1 MASTMTLDQLK
12 TFLWVSRLGGVR
24 KAAIEMN
31 LSQPAISGRI
41 AALEESLGVVLFDR
55 TSKGLDLTKRGILLR
70 EHAERIADI
79 VESIKGEVVPFES
92 VDSLLRLGVAET
104 IVQLWLPAFVSELYR
119 IYPKIKIE
127 ITVDLSVN
135 LEQQLLAR
143 SLDLAI
149 LMGPISDF
157 SIENTALPSIDLAW
171 FCAPGRQNSDL
182 NAMPILSYSRNSRPY
197 LELRHEMTNRYGND
211 FKIFSSIS
219 VTAGLEMVSSGIG
232 VGIFPR
238 QLGMKLIAEGRI
250 VEFDPGWTL
259 GPLIFTAS
267 HLGDPRSELCAQA
280 AELAVKV
287 AKKSIR
293 K

>member
-1 MASTMTLDQLK
+1 MTLDQLK

-31 LSQPAISGRI
+31 LSQPAVSGRI
-41 AALEESLGVVLFDR
+41 AALELSLGVVLFDR
-55 TSKGLDLTKRGILLR
+55 NQKGFELTKRGILLR
-70 EHAERIADI
+70 EHAEKIADI
-79 VESIKGEVVPFES
+79 VESIKGEVVPAES

-119 IYPKIKIE
+119 TYPNIKIE

-157 SIENTALPSIDLAW
+157 SIDNTLLPSIDLTW
-171 FCAPGRQNSDL
+171 FCAADRPNSEL
-182 NAMPILSYSRNSRPY
+182 NAMPILSYARNSRPY

-219 VTAGLEMVSSGIG
+219 VTAGLEMVASGIG
-232 VGIFPR
+232 VGMFPR
-238 QLGMKLIAEGRI
+238 QLGKSLIEEGRI

-259 GPLIFTAS
+259 GPLTFTAS
-267 HLGDPRSELCAQA
+267 HLGDPRSKLCAQA

-287 AKKSIR
+287 ATESIR

>member
-1 MASTMTLDQLK
+1 MTLDQLK

-31 LSQPAISGRI
+31 LSQPAVSGRI
-41 AALEESLGVVLFDR
+41 AALEQSLGVVLFDR
-55 TSKGLDLTKRGILLR
+55 NSKGLELTKRGILLR

-119 IYPKIKIE
+119 IYPNIKIE

-157 SIENTALPSIDLAW
+157 SIENTLLPCIDLTW
-171 FCAPGRQNSDL
+171 FCAPGRQSSEL
-182 NAMPILSYSRNSRPY
+182 NAMPILSYARNSRPY
-197 LELRHEMTNRYGND
+197 LELRHEMTNRYGNN

-219 VTAGLEMVSSGIG
+219 VTAGLEMVASGIG

-238 QLGMKLIAEGRI
+238 QLGKKLIAEGRI
-250 VEFDPGWTL
+250 VEFDPGWAL
-259 GPLIFTAS
+259 GPLTFTAS

-280 AELAVKV
+280 AELAAKV
-287 AKKSIR
+287 AQQSIR

>member
-1 MASTMTLDQLK
+1 MTLDQLK
-12 TFLWVSRLGGVR
+12 TFLWVSRLRGVR

-31 LSQPAISGRI
+31 LSQPAVSGRI
-41 AALEESLGVVLFDR
+41 AALEQSLGVTLFDR
-55 TSKGLDLTKRGILLR
+55 KSTGLELTKRGILLR

-79 VESIKGEVVPFES
+79 IECIKGEVMPFES

-104 IVQLWLPAFVSELYR
+104 IVQLWLPAFVSELYQT
-119 IYPKIKIE
+119 YPNIKIE
-127 ITVDLSVN
+127 ITVDLSRN
-135 LEQQLLAR
+135 LEQQLIAR

-157 SIENTALPSIDLAW
+157 SIDNTVLPPVDLTW
-171 FCAPGRQNSDL
+171 FCAPGRQDSDL
-182 NAMPILSYSRNSRPY
+182 NSMPILSYSRNSRPY
-197 LELRHEMTNRYGND
+197 LELRREMTNRYGND

-219 VTAGLEMVSSGIG
+219 VTAGLELVASGMG

-238 QLGMKLIAEGRI
+238 QLGMNLVAEGRI
-250 VEFDPGWTL
+250 IEFDPGWVL
-259 GPLIFTAS
+259 DPLIFTAS

-280 AELAVKV
+280 AALAVKV
-287 AKKSIR
+287 ARKSNR

>member
-1 MASTMTLDQLK
+1 MTLDQLK

-31 LSQPAISGRI
+31 LSQPAVSGRI
-41 AALEESLGVVLFDR
+41 AALEKSLGVVLFDR

-92 VDSLLRLGVAET
+92 VDSMLRLGVAET
-104 IVQLWLPAFVSELYR
+104 IVQLWLPAIVSELYR
-119 IYPKIKIE
+119 TYPKIKIE

-157 SIENTALPSIDLAW
+157 SFDNTVLPSIDLTW

-182 NAMPILSYSRNSRPY
+182 NAMPILSYSRHSRPY

-219 VTAGLEMVSSGIG
+219 VTAGLEMVAAGIG
-232 VGIFPR
+232 VGVFPR

-267 HLGDPRSELCAQA
+267 QLGDPRSELCAQVA
-280 AELAVKV
+280 DLAVKV

>member
-1 MASTMTLDQLK
+1 MTLDQLK

-31 LSQPAISGRI
+31 LSQPAVSGRI

-104 IVQLWLPAFVSELYR
+104 IVQLWLPAIVSELYR
-119 IYPKIKIE
+119 TYPNIKIE

-157 SIENTALPSIDLAW
+157 SFDNTVLPSIDLTW
-171 FCAPGRQNSDL
+171 FCAPGRQNSNL
-182 NAMPILSYSRNSRPY
+182 NTMPILSYSRHSRPY

-219 VTAGLEMVSSGIG
+219 VTAGLEMVAAGIG
-232 VGIFPR
+232 VGVFPR

-259 GPLIFTAS
+259 EPLIFTAS

-280 AELAVKV
+280 AALAVKV

>member
-1 MASTMTLDQLK
+1 MTLDQLK

-31 LSQPAISGRI
+31 LSQPAVSGRI

-104 IVQLWLPAFVSELYR
+104 IVQLWLPAIVSELYR
-119 IYPKIKIE
+119 TYPNIKIE

-157 SIENTALPSIDLAW
+157 SFDNTVLPSIDLTW
-171 FCAPGRQNSDL
+171 FCAPGRQNSNL
-182 NAMPILSYSRNSRPY
+182 NTMPILSYSRHSRPY
-197 LELRHEMTNRYGND
+197 LELRHEMANRYGND

-219 VTAGLEMVSSGIG
+219 VTAGLEMVAAGIG
-232 VGIFPR
+232 IGAFPR

-259 GPLIFTAS
+259 EPLIFTAS

-280 AELAVKV
+280 AALSVKV